1 MCRKQSLKVAP
12 SLLYIHK
19 AASDTYSPVIE
30 MGEPRRKLPVD
41 NFALHEDQFRHR
53 LSLLLQEMFTPDHPF
68 AQTEVPKE
76 CERCDF
82 RALCGR

>member
-1 MCRKQSLKVAP
+1 
-12 SLLYIHK
+12 
-19 AASDTYSPVIE
+19 
-30 MGEPRRKLPVD
+30 
-41 NFALHEDQFRHR
+41 
-53 LSLLLQEMFTPDHPF
+53 MFTPDHPF